1 MQAEIAVLADAANVS
16 REGKLNIC
24 GVFQNIFGQSVPI
37 GWPVMTLVLQLRLTP
52 EEAGRPHGLAIRLNG
67 PDGQAV
73 QQFPDAQFQAPAEP
87 GARKVTVPLTIN
99 FAGLVFPAF
108 GLYGFELRVDGQP
121 LSTVE
126 LEVGQMPLQ
135 QRPGHAA

>member
-1 MQAEIAVLADAANVS
+1 MQVEIAVLADAANIS

-37 GWPVMTLVLQLRLTP
+37 GWPIMTLVLQIRLEP
-52 EEAGRPHGLAIRLNG
+52 GEAGRPHGLTIRLNG
-67 PDGQAV
+67 PDGKLL
-73 QQFPDAQFQAPAEP
+73 QQFPDAQFEAPADP

-99 FAGLVFPAF
+99 FAGMVFPAF
-108 GLYGFELRVDGQP
+108 GVYGFELVVDGKT

-126 LEVGQMPLQ
+126 LEVGQIPLQ
-135 QRPGHAA
+135 QRPGQAA

>member
-1 MQAEIAVLADAANVS
+1 MQVEIAVLADAANIS

-24 GVFQNIFGQSVPI
+24 GVFQHIFGQSVPI
-37 GWPVMTLVLQLRLTP
+37 GWPIMSLVLQLQLAP
-52 EEAGRPHGLAIRLNG
+52 EEAGRPHSLTIRLSG
-67 PDGQAV
+67 PDGKIL
-73 QQFPDAQFQAPAEP
+73 QQFPEAQFEAPADP

-108 GLYGFELRVDGQP
+108 GIYGFELVVDGKS
-121 LSTVE
+121 LTTVE
-126 LEVGQMPLQ
+126 LEVGQVPMQ